1 VVGFLYIKFK
11 NMKNKI
17 SIFVLLVTI
26 LIPQVVSASWW
37 NPLSWKIF
45 NRENNKT
52 QILENRMQE
61 LENKLQTATTSTKQ
75 SNLEATTSAIKKLE
89 QKKTTPVVDNSTAIQ
104 AEVQKQ
110 VQATLKAKTDQ
121 EALIAK
127 QKAEEQVKI
136 EATQKAIHNDEQ
148 KTLFEESKKTTL
160 NVGNISCT
168 LRPAGEYY
176 FLPFTVDGEW
186 VSGWIQ
192 VKITDEYG
200 RIITKGL
207 DLDKSNIDDGFIF
220 SQAGYSG
227 SNTKLQADLK
237 GTYQIKIYSVV
248 PRYVSVSGGRVSPF
262 YSTSGLVAEESG
274 VFSLPD
280 CW

>member
-1 VVGFLYIKFK
+1 
-11 NMKNKI
+11 MKNKI

-52 QILENRMQE
+52 QILENRMQG